1 MAFPL
6 SVQAIAGVAAGGFA
20 VLVTVGISWV
30 MVITRAK
37 DRRLRARTNAAGG
50 RRHSR
55 HSGGLMSITDQD
67 VMRMPGGRAALRRS
81 LQLQSTRSPYTPM
94 SSRNTLEARRTSRSS
109 SQTRTSHQVDHEP
122 VQAWPLPRRL
132 QRSHASSIGKIQ
144 STSASPI
151 TGRSKKPIT
160 KASETKDTI
169 KMVESPGQ
177 NHHTRPTHPAA
188 DKGHVQGTIAG
199 AEASPRADLT
209 PKPLFYG
216 KQRSISHS
224 MITKLA
230 EPGRAPPPGVFE
242 SEDPTPR
249 PLDRPP
255 LPRSTSMYD
264 QPGLAPTDLLPPLPF
279 QIPAE
284 SLQRVKSP
292 ADSSTRRLSYG
303 TSFSDNTSILDD
315 DIPKTFSRT
324 ETDRTSVGILSALNL
339 ESATEYLDDQNFSRP
354 PWDSTDHE
362 GRINPLGAVKP
373 LTFRPPLT
381 SQKSFRVSIHDS
393 LPKSKISGLSINMS
407 LRGPSRTASSTD
419 LSKDTSAIAQTRLP
433 TQSNIEKGCPRR
445 KSSPSSRRGRSDIFD
460 IYEDAKGSQSSTAP
474 LQSISGNGSRV
485 ASSPTKTRASS
496 IADSPQR
503 WEMLASMHQRNPSMF
518 NARGSFHKPQSS
530 MPVSNM
536 TKILPLAQ
544 PANIEEQTEH
554 TKENPSP
561 DTVVRKQTSQESK
574 FRPPSIP
581 AFSPQIAPP
590 AHTDIPIRTEN
601 PFSQPLSMTTDSD
614 EDGNSDLEAY
624 TPTRRPSRRHP
635 NRLKSIFDTS
645 GMTSRPL
652 PNTPDPL
659 QLRMVEQQKQ
669 EQGVKR
675 RSVFSINFP
684 NFPNPPKNQPRR
696 HDLPN
701 WRGPGTPIRG
711 PRAPPSGFQFS
722 PTRSSPS
729 RGVSKARGNSP
740 SKGLSPSKIP
750 RKNVLALENAAALR
764 RQNSEASSEAF
775 TMGSNEHKRY
785 LSIGSREN
793 DVFEDPDQPV
803 ESMEGREEVRE
814 MEGVNRP
821 RAMFSRI
828 PKSAKNHL
836 QGKGVARWN
845 ADEEADV

>member
-1 MAFPL
+1 
-6 SVQAIAGVAAGGFA
+6 
-20 VLVTVGISWV
+20 
-30 MVITRAK
+30 
-37 DRRLRARTNAAGG
+37 
-50 RRHSR
+50 
-55 HSGGLMSITDQD
+55 MSITDED
-67 VMRMPGGRAALRRS
+67 VMRMPGARAALRRS

-94 SSRNTLEARRTSRSS
+94 SSRDTLEARRTSRSL

-151 TGRSKKPIT
+151 TGRSKKPT
-160 KASETKDTI
+160 TRASETKDTI
-169 KMVESPGQ
+169 KMVESPGRNHQ
-177 NHHTRPTHPAA
+177 NGTRPAA
-188 DKGHVQGTIAG
+188 DKGHVQDTIAG

-209 PKPLFYG
+209 PKPLFHG
-216 KQRSISHS
+216 QQRSISHG

-230 EPGRAPPPGVFE
+230 EPGRAAAPSVVE

-279 QIPAE
+279 QIPAK
-284 SLQRVKSP
+284 SLQRVKST
-292 ADSSTRRLSYG
+292 ADSSTRRLSCG
-303 TSFSDNTSILDD
+303 TNFSDNTSILDD
-315 DIPKTFSRT
+315 DTPKAFSRT
-324 ETDRTSVGILSALNL
+324 ETDRTSIGILSDLNL
-339 ESATEYLDDQNFSRP
+339 ESATEYLDNQNFSRP
-354 PWDSTDHE
+354 PWDSTDRE
-362 GRINPLGAVKP
+362 GRISPLGAVKP

-393 LPKSKISGLSINMS
+393 LPRSKSSGLSINMS

-419 LSKDTSAIAQTRLP
+419 LTKDTFAIAQTRLP
-433 TQSNIEKGCPRR
+433 TQNNIEKGCPRR
-445 KSSPSSRRGRSDIFD
+445 KSSPSSRRGRSDTFD

-474 LQSISGNGSRV
+474 LQSISGNGSSL
-485 ASSPTKTRASS
+485 ASSPTKTRTSP

-503 WEMLASMHQRNPSMF
+503 WEMLALMHQRNPSMF

-530 MPVSNM
+530 MPVSDM
-536 TKILPLAQ
+536 TVILPSAQ
-544 PANIEEQTEH
+544 PTNIEEQAEH

-561 DTVVRKQTSQESK
+561 DTVVRKQTSQESR

-581 AFSPQIAPP
+581 TFSPQIAPP
-590 AHTDIPIRTEN
+590 AHTHIPIRTEN
-601 PFSQPLSMTTDSD
+601 PFSQSLSMTTDSD

-645 GMTSRPL
+645 GMTSWPL

-659 QLRMVEQQKQ
+659 QLKMVEQQKQ
-669 EQGVKR
+669 EQGVKQ

-684 NFPNPPKNQPRR
+684 NFPDPPKNQPRR
-696 HDLPN
+696 HNFPN
-701 WRGPGTPIRG
+701 WRGPRTPVCG
-711 PRAPPSGFQFS
+711 PRAPPSGFQSS
-722 PTRSSPS
+722 PTRRSPS
-729 RGVSKARGNSP
+729 RGVSKTRGNSP

-764 RQNSEASSEAF
+764 RQNSEANSEVF
-775 TMGSNEHKRY
+775 TRGSKEHKRY
-785 LSIGSREN
+785 LSIGSRES

-803 ESMEGREEVRE
+803 ESVEGKENVNVREEVRE
-814 MEGVNRP
+814 KEVVKGP
-821 RAMFSRI
+821 RAMFSRV
-828 PKSAKNHL
+828 PKNPKGNV
-836 QGKGVARWN
+836 QGRGVARWN
-845 ADEEADV
+845 TGEEVGMYDANGFLRE